1 MDEHPVI
8 LFDGG
13 CNLCDSAVQFIIRR
27 DPQARF
33 RFAAMQSP
41 AAQRLLGRQRLT
53 EVNDATMVLIEDGEV
68 FLKSTA
74 ALRIAR
80 RLPVVR
86 FMMSPL
92 ILVPRLLRDMGYDFI
107 ARNRFSWFGRK
118 GVCLLPSAD
127 VRRRFL
133 D

>member
-1 MDEHPVI
+1 MGEHPVI
-8 LFDGG
+8 LFDGS

-41 AAQRLLGRQRLT
+41 AAQRLLGRQRLS
-53 EVNDATMVLIEDGEV
+53 EVSDATMVLIEDGEV

-80 RLPVVR
+80 RLPTVR
-86 FMMSPL
+86 FLISPL
-92 ILVPRLLRDMGYDFI
+92 ILAPRWLRDRGYDFI
-107 ARNRFSWFGRK
+107 ARNRFRWFGRK

>member
-1 MDEHPVI
+1 MGEHPVI

-33 RFAAMQSP
+33 KFAAMQSP
-41 AAQRLLGRQRLT
+41 AAQRLLGRQRLS
-53 EVNDATMVLIEDGEV
+53 EVSGATMVLIEDGEV

-86 FMMSPL
+86 FLMSPL
-92 ILVPRLLRDMGYDFI
+92 ILVPRLLRDRGYDFI

-118 GVCLLPSAD
+118 RVCLLPSAD